1 MNITG
6 IGLVLTTGLIL
17 GLVSLPISANNESSG
32 KTDGEEVWIV
42 TEQTSVSAIKTA
54 MNAVDVSM
62 ENVSKAE
69 SFSIFKLNSPQVSQ
83 LANTLHKTH
92 HRCGGFTSH
101 TSLEEAELALVQTLA
116 SQATNL
122 LATSYSINNGV
133 NVSPM
138 VAAVSNANI
147 AATIGHLSTAYPNR
161 YYQTD
166 AGLSS
171 AQWIYQ
177 QWSNLALERADINV
191 EYYQHSAWKQPS
203 IILTINGDDF
213 PDEVVVLGAHIDS
226 TVGAVGENTFAP
238 GADDDASGVAV
249 LTEALR
255 VLVAEDYRPQ
265 RTIKIMGYAAEEVGL
280 RGSDAIAKDFKA
292 QNTNVVGVLQL
303 DMTNFNGSAADITI
317 FTDYTNSA
325 QNSFIADLIATY
337 QNIQVGYSQCGYG
350 CSDHASWH
358 RQGYPTSMP
367 FETSMSEINPHIHT
381 GSDTLANSDATANT
395 SVPFAKLA
403 LSYMGELAKGRLGN
417 NPKPDI
423 PKNEIQEFSGQV
435 GRNIEQQLGYIRA
448 KPGSNVSISM
458 TGTQDA
464 DLYVN
469 IGSEPTTNN
478 WTCRPYKNGSSE
490 SCSVAVPDAGGDVY
504 IMVRGYSSQTSTYQI
519 TASYMPVAE

>member
-1 MNITG
+1 MKRAKVGSYI
-6 IGLVLTTGLIL
+6 LTALIL
-17 GLVSLPISANNESSG
+17 GLLNLPTSASDVKREQT
-32 KTDGEEVWIV
+32 KDEVWIV
-42 TEQTSVSAIKTA
+42 TEQTNVSAIETE
-54 MNAVDVSM
+54 MNLADVSM
-62 ENVSKAE
+62 EHVAKAQG
-69 SFSIFKLNSPQVSQ
+69 FSIFRLNSPQVSQ

-101 TSLEEAELALVQTLA
+101 TSLEEAELALAQTLA
-116 SQATNL
+116 SPAVNL
-122 LATSYSINNGV
+122 LATSYSINNGM
-133 NVSPM
+133 NVTPM
-138 VAAVSNANI
+138 VAAVSNTNI
-147 AATIGHLSTAYPNR
+147 AATIEHLSTAYPNR
-161 YYQTD
+161 YYQTN

-177 QWSNLALERADINV
+177 QWSNLASERTDISV

-203 IILTINGDDF
+203 IILTIVGDDF

-265 RTIKIMGYAAEEVGL
+265 RTVKIMGYAAEEVGL

-292 QNTNVVGVLQL
+292 QSTNVVGVLQL

-325 QNSFIADLIATY
+325 QNSFIAELITTY

-381 GSDTLANSDATANT
+381 GSDTLANSDASANT

-435 GRNIEQQLGYIRA
+435 ARNIEQQLGYIRA
-448 KPGSNVSISM
+448 KAGSHVSISM

-469 IGSEPTTNN
+469 LGSAPTTSN
-478 WTCRPYKNGSSE
+478 WTCRPYKNGSTE
-490 SCSVAVPDAGGDVY
+490 SCNLAVPDAGGDIY

-519 TASYMPVAE
+519 TASYMPVVE